1 MPQLSYS
8 EILERVK
15 SEGGLAA
22 ALKGTS
28 SAGSGFG
35 EGGEGGGDSAGGGL
49 NPQDLVGRSIEI
61 EVQPLPVIDYPME
74 DLSYTQEISK
84 KAGGG
89 AAAVKKLL
97 SIKGGGDGGLFV
109 NDFTKG
115 TGQVVIN
122 SSRVLIN
129 ADKDY
134 LMLFGKNVAIASTGP
149 VNVDSSDSIT
159 LFGERGLF
167 LGVPNKGEPDNGG
180 AVKLPK
186 AKSDPIPNQD
196 YEPLVLGL
204 KLAELLDDMLVIL
217 KNANIIATIGKAYFL
232 EDTQYELA
240 CLQSRIPEILST
252 YAYVDG
258 ISHQQTIKPAPTP
271 PEKVTPY
278 PTKLVGTITGLGDTV
293 VDANATNNPPPTN
306 PISSPLKDVPGFYD
320 SVDNLYNIPGI

>member
-15 SEGGLAA
+15 SEGGLEA

-28 SAGSGFG
+28 AAGSGFG
-35 EGGEGGGDSAGGGL
+35 GEGEAGASGGL

-61 EVQPLPVIDYPME
+61 EVQQLPTIDYPME
-74 DLSYTQEISK
+74 DLSYSQEVSK
-84 KAGGG
+84 KPGGG
-89 AAAVKKLL
+89 AEAVKKIL

-109 NDFTKG
+109 NNFTKT
-115 TGQVVIN
+115 TGQVIIN

-149 VNVDSSDSIT
+149 VNIDSSDSVT

-167 LGVPNKGEPDNGG
+167 LGVPNKGESYDPN
-180 AVKLPK
+180 VPK
-186 AKSDPIPNQD
+186 PPTAKSDPIPNQA
-196 YEPLVLGL
+196 YEPLVLGS

-217 KNANIIATIGKAYFL
+217 KNANIITPIGKAYFL

-240 CLQSRIPEILST
+240 CLQSRIPELLST

-258 ISHQQTIKPAPTP
+258 VSHQQTIKPAPTA

-278 PTKLVGTITGLGDTV
+278 PTKLVGTITAIGDTV
-293 VDANATNNPPPTN
+293 VDPNVTNNPPPTN

>member
-8 EILERVK
+8 EILEKVK
-15 SEGGLAA
+15 SEGGLEA

-28 SAGSGFG
+28 AAGSGFG
-35 EGGEGGGDSAGGGL
+35 GEGEGGASGGL

-61 EVQPLPVIDYPME
+61 EVQQLPIIDYPME
-74 DLSYTQEISK
+74 DLSYSQEISQK
-84 KAGGG
+84 TGGG
-89 AAAVKKLL
+89 EEAVKKLL
-97 SIKGGGDGGLFV
+97 SIKSGGEGGLFV
-109 NDFTKG
+109 NNFTKG

-149 VNVDSSDSIT
+149 VNVDSSDSVT

-167 LGVPNKGEPDNGG
+167 LGVPNKGLSYDN
-180 AVKLPK
+180 VPNPVT
-186 AKSDPIPNQD
+186 KSDPIPNQA
-196 YEPLVLGL
+196 YEPLVLGI

-258 ISHQQTIKPAPTP
+258 ISHQQTIKPAPTA

-278 PTKLVGTITGLGDTV
+278 PTKLVGTITAIGDTV
-293 VDANATNNPPPTN
+293 VDSNVTNNPPPTN